1 MAEKR
6 KDDATQQSVHF
17 DTARLFGVL
26 CVFTLAVFLL
36 VGTTLF
42 IFERLS
48 GDSAAVVKG
57 LAPAVSSELFADM
70 LGMELSGFTVE
81 HDKPHMLSSGHVLS
95 YMAQLLTSVNPRD
108 PKSLIA
114 GEIPGIRDEAVQL
127 RRGLA
132 ADGDLVGPADY
143 APPVRQTNPP
153 LPQEMQ
159 DIADKS
165 RAEEQPDGQSQDQG
179 GPPQP
184 SAPTDPQPGSGAA
197 SAGSKTVF
205 IYHSHN
211 RESWVPELAHKGVK
225 ELNAANDAEI
235 NITLVGKRLAEQLEK
250 LGIGA
255 QHSGID
261 YKTEVAN
268 HNWNFS
274 YKYSQQ
280 TVKAAMS
287 ANDELDYFFDI
298 HRDSQRRDLTTVDI
312 GGKSYAQVFFVIG
325 MRNPDW
331 KKNEAFATSI
341 HEALERQYPGLS
353 RGIWGK
359 DANAGN
365 GEYNQSLSPNN
376 ILVEIGGP
384 ENTLAESERT
394 ADVLAEVI
402 ADIIRGAEKVN
413 TGE

>member
-6 KDDATQQSVHF
+6 WDYKSQQSVRYE
-17 DTARLFGVL
+17 TVRLFGVL
-26 CVFTLAVFLL
+26 CLFTLLIFVL
-36 VGTTLF
+36 VGTALF
-42 IFERLS
+42 IYERVS

-70 LGMELSGFTVE
+70 IVMELSGFTVE
-81 HDKPHMLSSGHVLS
+81 HDKAHMLSSGHVLS
-95 YMAQLLTSVNPRD
+95 YMAQLLTNVNPRD

-127 RRGLA
+127 RRGLT
-132 ADGDLVGPADY
+132 ADGSGVAPADY
-143 APPVRQTNPP
+143 APLPPQANPP
-153 LPQEMQ
+153 LPRDMQ
-159 DIADKS
+159 DIANKS
-165 RAEEQPDGQSQDQG
+165 RAGEQQEESPATQP
-179 GPPQP
+179 P
-184 SAPTDPQPGSGAA
+184 SAPSSTPSPEGSGTSVAA
-197 SAGSKTVF
+197 SKSVF

-211 RESWVPELAHKGVK
+211 RESWVPELAHKGVT
-225 ELNAANDAEI
+225 ELNMANDAEI

-255 QHSGID
+255 QHSDID
-261 YKTEVAN
+261 YKTEVAH

-287 ANDELDYFFDI
+287 ANSELVYFFDI
-298 HRDSQRRDLTTVDI
+298 HRDSQRRNLTTVEID
-312 GGKSYAQVFFVIG
+312 GKQYAQVFFVIG

-331 KKNEAFATSI
+331 KSNEDFATRI
-341 HEALERQYPGLS
+341 HEAIERKYPGLS

-376 ILVEIGGP
+376 ILVEVGGP
-384 ENTLAESERT
+384 ENTLEESERT

-402 ADIIRGAEKVN
+402 SEVIREAEKVDAS
-413 TGE
+413 E